1 MLDQQFIKTDRQQIF
16 LEKATELAQQFSV
29 RADYYDQQALFP
41 FENFND
47 LKRAGFLK
55 LSIPQKYGG
64 DDLTLYEFVLIQE
77 KLAQGDGATAL
88 SLGWHLGILMNIRET
103 EKWEEKTYARI
114 SREIIQFDKLLN
126 SAASEP
132 NGGSPARG
140 GKPET
145 TAKRNGE
152 KWIINGKKIF
162 TSLAPALD
170 YFLIT
175 ATIEDTG
182 EVGEFIIPRESPGL
196 SIEETWNT
204 LGMRGTRSDDLI
216 LENVVLEA
224 EALTGLKT
232 KSSKGPVPQGWLL
245 HIPACYLGIAIA
257 ARNFAVQFAKK
268 HQPNSLNHPIK
279 DLPEV
284 RRKIAKMD
292 LSLLTARHLLYGTA
306 EKWDASPNERN
317 KLSAELAA
325 AKTVAT
331 NTAVEAVDLAM
342 RVVGG
347 QSMFNSL
354 PLQRYYR
361 DVRAGLHNP
370 PADEITYSILAD
382 QAFQGEEQGK

>member
-1 MLDQQFIKTDRQQIF
+1 MVLDHQFIKTDRQRIF
-16 LEKATELAQQFSV
+16 LEKAAELAQQFSV
-29 RADYYDQQALFP
+29 RADYYDKQALFP

-216 LENVVLEA
+216 LVNVVLEA

-331 NTAVEAVDLAM
+331 NTAVEVVDLAM

-347 QSMFNSL
+347 KACLIPF
-354 PLQRYYR
+354 LQRYYR

>member
-1 MLDQQFIKTDRQQIF
+1 MLDHQFIKTDRQLIF
-16 LEKATELAQQFSV
+16 LEKAAELAQQFSV

-224 EALTGLKT
+224 DALTGLKT

-292 LSLLTARHLLYGTA
+292 LSLLTARNLLYGTA
-306 EKWDASPNERN
+306 EKWDVSPDERN

-331 NTAVEAVDLAM
+331 NTAVEVVDLAM

>member
-1 MLDQQFIKTDRQQIF
+1 MLDHQFIKTDRQLIF
-16 LEKATELAQQFSV
+16 LEKSAELAQQFSV

-145 TAKRNGE
+145 TAKRKGE

-216 LENVVLEA
+216 LENVVIEA
-224 EALTGLKT
+224 EALTGLKS

-268 HQPNSLNHPIK
+268 HQPTSLNHPIK

-292 LSLLTARHLLYGTA
+292 LLLLTARHLLYGTA
-306 EKWDASPNERN
+306 EKWDVSPDERN

-331 NTAVEAVDLAM
+331 NTAVEVVDLAM

-382 QAFQGEEQGK
+382 QAFQGEEKGN

>member
-1 MLDQQFIKTDRQQIF
+1 VLDQQFIKTDRQQIF
-16 LEKATELAQQFSV
+16 LEKAIELAQQFSE

-41 FENFND
+41 FENFHD
-47 LKRAGFLK
+47 LKKAGFLK

-140 GKPET
+140 K
-145 TAKRNGE
+145 GE

-216 LENVVLEA
+216 LENVEADA
-224 EALTGLKT
+224 EAMTGLKT
-232 KSSKGPVPQGWLL
+232 KPSKGPAQQGWLL

-331 NTAVEAVDLAM
+331 NTAVEVVDLAM

-382 QAFQGEEQGK
+382 QAFQGEEQ